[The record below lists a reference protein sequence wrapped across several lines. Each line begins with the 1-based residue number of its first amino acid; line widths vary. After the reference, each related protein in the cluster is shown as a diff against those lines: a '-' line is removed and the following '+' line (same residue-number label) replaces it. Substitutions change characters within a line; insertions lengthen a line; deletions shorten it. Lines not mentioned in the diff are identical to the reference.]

1 MNEKKDEFIY
11 FYKRIKQMLHT
22 HHHHHHHH
30 QMGMIYNLKSVLL
43 IDTKL

>member
-22 HHHHHHHH
+22 HHHHHH